1 MAPLKCAWQVLTVTV
16 VDVIVGLVGQ
26 TWKGQKASLRS
37 LVSQNVPFA
46 AQEPHLV
53 HSPLRAVGAYEG
65 ANVGAVGAGDVGTG
79 VGSALGNAV
88 GCAVGS
94 ADGTGVGPKVGAG
107 VGGGKKTLGL
117 ASFMMATFAL
127 HEPLSLHPS
136 WM

>member
-1 MAPLKCAWQVLTVTV
+1 VLTVTV
-16 VDVIVGLVGQ
+16 VSFMVGLVGQ
-26 TWKGQKASLRS
+26 TWKGQKLSLRS
-37 LVSQNVPFA
+37 FVSQNVPLA

-65 ANVGAVGAGDVGTG
+65 SNVGAVGAEDVGTG
-79 VGSALGNAV
+79 VGFALGNAV
-88 GCAVGS
+88 GGAVGF

-117 ASFMMATFAL
+117 ASFKMATFAL
-127 HEPLSLHPS
+127 HAPLSLHPS